1 MLDKYNW
8 PSRLGLLSSN
18 SPTGIAM
25 KLSKQVARLF
35 TIGSRFPERFF
46 KFSVVGGLGVVVNL
60 AVMAVLIG
68 PGRIQD
74 WRASAIA
81 SLAGNLHNY
90 VLNNFWTFSE
100 RSHKSRRLLV
110 KGYFF
115 YLSTSSAGMAITTA
129 VYAGLSWGL
138 TRFLVLPPQLS
149 GSIEPVRLVCQL
161 VAILLGLGANY
172 QLHRTITWPEDGN
185 MGPERLIEKLKRKAC
200 FRELPRPPKE
210 ADAREA

>member
-1 MLDKYNW
+1 
-8 PSRLGLLSSN
+8 
-18 SPTGIAM
+18 M
-25 KLSKQVARLF
+25 KLSMVLEYLKQVARLF
-35 TIGSRFPERFF
+35 TIGRRFPERFF

-60 AVMAVLIG
+60 AVMALLIG
-68 PGRIQD
+68 PGRIRD

-81 SLAGNLHNY
+81 SLAGNVHNY

-115 YLSTSSAGMAITTA
+115 YLSTSSAGMVIATA

-138 TRFLVLPPQLS
+138 TRLLALPPQIP
-149 GSIEPVRLVCQL
+149 GSIEPIRLVCQL
-161 VAILLGLGANY
+161 VAIFLGLAANY
-172 QLHRTITWPEDGN
+172 ELHGAITWPDDGN
-185 MGPERLIEKLKRKAC
+185 MGLERLIEKLKHRAF